1 MNCDSLFMTH
11 DRESLSLQNV
21 KYSRAE
27 SVFSRFH
34 APFFILAHSQGSMQG
49 FEILKCGFHNLTI
62 YKIEI
67 IFLVW
72 QKTLPTAAAV
82 FSNSLAKTVDV
93 RLGCPRGA

>member
-49 FEILKCGFHNLTI
+49 FEILKCDFHNLTI
-62 YKIEI
+62 SKSFSLYGKKHFRRLLQF
-67 IFLVW
+67 FLTVW
-72 QKTLPTAAAV
+72 Q
-82 FSNSLAKTVDV
+82 
-93 RLGCPRGA
+93 